1 MAIKGPK
8 YGMFAEID
16 GGQLLDEMRFLAR
29 AVSHDETR
37 AMMGGIN
44 IEVVSEAT
52 EETPYQTL
60 LGVATDGR
68 RIHIVEPLNKS
79 AGPLFG
85 LTAGL
90 WAVISANLKR
100 VQLAKINEP
109 AGDYPNW
116 RKIMPT
122 APVVSRATFEGF
134 TLTSSRHASESSI
147 HLYKLARAL
156 PECEPINLD
165 YLSDLGYGDTWTVE
179 WRRKGGSLLFRN
191 QNVKTAIIMPMVDD

>member
-1 MAIKGPK
+1 MATKGPK
-8 YGMFAEID
+8 YGAFAEID

-60 LGVATDGR
+60 LGVATDGH

-79 AGPLFG
+79 AAPLFG

-90 WAVISANLKR
+90 WAVISANFKR
-100 VQLAKINEP
+100 VQLARINEP
-109 AGDYPNW
+109 QGAYPHW
-116 RKIMPT
+116 RTIMPD

-134 TLTSSRHASESSI
+134 ALTSKKASLSSI

-156 PECEPINLD
+156 PECEPIKLD
-165 YLSDLGYGDTWTVE
+165 YLSDLGYGDAWTVE
-179 WRRKGGSLLFRN
+179 WRKKNAGLLFRN

>member
-1 MAIKGPK
+1 MAPKGPK
-8 YGMFAEID
+8 YGAFAEID

-29 AVSHDETR
+29 AVSTDETR

-52 EETPYQTL
+52 EETPYQIL
-60 LGVATDGR
+60 LGVATDGH

-90 WAVISANLKR
+90 WAVISANFKR
-100 VQLAKINEP
+100 VQLARINEP
-109 AGDYPNW
+109 FGDYPSW

-122 APVVSRATFEGF
+122 DPVVSRATFSGF
-134 TLTSSRHASESSI
+134 ALTARRLGESSM
-147 HLYKLARAL
+147 HLYKLARSF
-156 PECEPINLD
+156 PECEPVKID
-165 YLSDLGYGDTWTVE
+165 YLADLGYGDAWTVE
-179 WRRKGGSLLFRN
+179 WRKKGGSLLFRN
-191 QNVKTAIIMPMVDD
+191 QNVKMALIMPMLDD